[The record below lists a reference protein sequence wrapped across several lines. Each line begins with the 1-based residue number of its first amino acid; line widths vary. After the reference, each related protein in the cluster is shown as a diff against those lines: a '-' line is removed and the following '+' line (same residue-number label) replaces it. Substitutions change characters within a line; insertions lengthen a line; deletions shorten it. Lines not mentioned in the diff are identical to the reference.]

1 MLAAPVE
8 VLEERERKDE
18 TRQGKVGYNY
28 EINHELFYSR
38 DGLVICVI
46 LIMSMSV
53 KCWYALGKVAQLPYL
68 LSRYID
74 KSRPLVLVPQQV
86 LLLTR
91 KNSSVQEYIYRAGG
105 RYAPAVQS
113 TFYIQHR

>member
-1 MLAAPVE
+1 MCD
-8 VLEERERKDE
+8 LEHE
-18 TRQGKVGYNY
+18 Y
-28 EINHELFYSR
+28 EPKY
-38 DGLVICVI
+38 
-46 LIMSMSV
+46 
-53 KCWYALGKVAQLPYL
+53 WYALGKVAQLPYL

-74 KSRPLVLVPQQV
+74 ESRPLVLVPQQV